1 MENEFINI
9 EETQQILPNFD
20 KRNGLLPVVVQES
33 STGLVLMVASINK
46 EALESTITK
55 KLATFYSTSRKKLW
69 TKGEESGNYLM
80 IDEVFIDC
88 DQDAVIYKV
97 TLKKGGVCHTFNKE
111 GINRKS
117 CFYRKINLD
126 ANNLEFL
133 EK

>member
-33 STGLVLMVASINK
+33 STGLVLMLASINK

-111 GINRKS
+111 DINRKS

-126 ANNLEFL
+126 TNNLEFL

>member
-1 MENEFINI
+1 MENEFIDI
-9 EETQQILPNFD
+9 EETQQILLNFD

-126 ANNLEFL
+126 TNNLEFL